1 MEGRRYGEKA
11 TGLMLGPSVGG
22 PCVPCAGPG
31 ARRIS
36 PAGQTTSSSSVSCYN
51 LLRAISGAR
60 ECRASRQCAVQSKRA
75 HPPAC
80 RAGARPGEAER
91 RLGSSFELKC
101 ELLQPPAC
109 HFGRTGAVEPLG
121 NVLCN
126 PSVLILLRAG
136 GKPRRT
142 GRLSDVWETASS
154 SSVSCYNLLRAI
166 SGAREV

>member
-1 MEGRRYGEKA
+1 MRLSSADVEMEGRRYGEKA
-11 TGLMLGPSVGG
+11 TGLMLGPSVGSAATTS
-22 PCVPCAGPG
+22 CVPF
-31 ARRIS
+31 
-36 PAGQTTSSSSVSCYN
+36 
-51 LLRAISGAR
+51 RAHGR
-60 ECRASRQCAVQSKRA
+60 CRAPRQCAVQSKRA

-80 RAGARPGEAER
+80 RGQAQAHG
-91 RLGSSFELKC
+91 RLSDVWETASSKC

-109 HFGRTGAVEPLG
+109 HFGRTGGVEPLG

-126 PSVLILLRAG
+126 PSGLILLRTG

-166 SGAREV
+166 SGARGV